1 MIGRKWFR
9 NIYIRN
15 LRLSYINLH
24 KINKLAKIGAL
35 REVTVNTL
43 IVHEYCLE
51 GKMTEKP
58 FSAKQ

>member
-15 LRLSYINLH
+15 LRLSYINLYR
-24 KINKLAKIGAL
+24 INRLAKIGPL

-43 IVHEYCLE
+43 IVRESCLE

-58 FSAKQ
+58 FSAKE